1 MRVTFRHARTSIR
14 PLSRRL
20 VLLARSQL
28 SGNRGSAQLARGASA
43 ALGVSGA
50 SAALS
55 GGGATSAAAA
65 AAAVGLKR
73 RSAIADAGACRME
86 GQAGSPEQH
95 VSFSASTKR
104 ASGGA
109 APLPVHPRAPACAPE
124 GDPEWHGGMQPGC
137 RAAPKSKGEAG
148 HGGRARRR
156 RDRGP
161 ERPVAPPGRPAPP
174 QYPAAQQRHAP
185 QVGVI
190 TFSWMKRRSSAE
202 CTALVAVCRTAHPSQ
217 QHRGRCGILER
228 REAVIVDIS
237 LLSHCVLSVVPPQ
250 YVVMRC

>member
-1 MRVTFRHARTSIR
+1 MKVTFKHARTSIR

-86 GQAGSPEQH
+86 SQAGSPEQH

-124 GDPEWHGGMQPGC
+124 GDSEWHGGMQPGC

-148 HGGRARRR
+148 HGGRGHGGGGTGGLSDLWRRLGGQR
-156 RDRGP
+156 RP
-161 ERPVAPPGRPAPP
+161 NTLQHSNAMP
-174 QYPAAQQRHAP
+174 
-185 QVGVI
+185 
-190 TFSWMKRRSSAE
+190 RRSVS
-202 CTALVAVCRTAHPSQ
+202 
-217 QHRGRCGILER
+217 
-228 REAVIVDIS
+228 
-237 LLSHCVLSVVPPQ
+237 
-250 YVVMRC
+250 